1 MKFEIAGLYKKLR
14 AWSRLLIHKAKFY
27 SREWINQVIQTQTT
41 WYQEAHDWIGGR
53 LPSLINRYDRSPNWF
68 KRGLFYLP
76 WLILVAITLNYFNV
90 FDRGPAIKSVQN
102 PNVVEVN
109 QDLRK
114 MIADGKIQVAP
125 FVEELRTSG

>member
-1 MKFEIAGLYKKLR
+1 
-14 AWSRLLIHKAKFY
+14 
-27 SREWINQVIQTQTT
+27 
-41 WYQEAHDWIGGR
+41 

-90 FDRGPAIKSVQN
+90 FDRSPAIKSVQN

-114 MIADGKIQVAP
+114 MITDGKVQVAP